1 MGFEQLAALKQQ
13 LAAQAKQQR
22 AEQAKQRTERG
33 GPQHA
38 EQGKQQGKQQSAA
51 SHAKLARTGQGGQQR
66 PVAQRNKPVDPVV
79 EAIWRLQKHFPKAF
93 PKKPEPKLPLKLGI
107 HIDAM
112 QHAKK
117 FGLTEAQIKDAI
129 ATWCQGNRYWDCL
142 VEHAARVDLQGNPVG
157 EVSAP
162 QAARARWLASRRS
175 HSHGGAKRQR
185 ADAKRQR
192 AEAKTDAACLSNEA
206 RIAKT
211 SSQPA
216 QQPSAHAAVDVQQME
231 CRGAHSAEAHGT
243 IQDQKKNLE

>member
-38 EQGKQQGKQQSAA
+38 QQGKQQGKQQSAA
-51 SHAKLARTGQGGQQR
+51 YHAKLARTEQHGQQR
-66 PVAQRNKPVDPVV
+66 SVAQGNKLVDPVV
-79 EAIWRLQKHFPKAF
+79 EAIWRLQKCFPKAF

-117 FGLTEAQIKDAI
+117 LGLTEAQIKDAI
-129 ATWCQGNRYWDCL
+129 ATWCQGNRYWSCL

-175 HSHGGAKRQR
+175 HPHGGAKRQR
-185 ADAKRQR
+185 ADAK
-192 AEAKTDAACLSNEA
+192 TDAVGSSNEA
-206 RIAKT
+206 HRAKT

-216 QQPSAHAAVDVQQME
+216 QPPSAHASVDAQQME
-231 CRGAHSAEAHGT
+231 CRDAPSAEAHGT
-243 IQDQKKNLE
+243 TQDPKTNLD

>member
-13 LAAQAKQQR
+13 LAAQARQQR
-22 AEQAKQRTERG
+22 AEQVKQRTEQG
-33 GPQHA
+33 EPQHA
-38 EQGKQQGKQQSAA
+38 EQGKQQGKQHSAA
-51 SHAKLARTGQGGQQR
+51 YHAKRARTGQGGQQR
-66 PVAQRNKPVDPVV
+66 SVAQSHKPVDPVV
-79 EAIWRLQKHFPKAF
+79 EAIWRLQKHFPKSF

-117 FGLTEAQIKDAI
+117 LGLTEAQIKDAI
-129 ATWCQGNRYWDCL
+129 ATWCQGSRYWNCL

-175 HSHGGAKRQR
+175 HPHGGV
-185 ADAKRQR
+185 KRQR
-192 AEAKTDAACLSNEA
+192 AEAKTGTACLSNEA

-211 SSQPA
+211 SPQPA
-216 QQPSAHAAVDVQQME
+216 QQPSAHASVDAQQME
-231 CRGAHSAEAHGT
+231 CRDPQSAQAHRTA
-243 IQDQKKNLE
+243 QDPKTNLE

>member
-13 LAAQAKQQR
+13 LAAQARQQR
-22 AEQAKQRTERG
+22 AEQVKQRTEQG
-33 GPQHA
+33 EPQHA
-38 EQGKQQGKQQSAA
+38 EQGKQQGKQHSAA
-51 SHAKLARTGQGGQQR
+51 YHAKRARTGQGGQQR
-66 PVAQRNKPVDPVV
+66 PVAQSHKPVDPVV
-79 EAIWRLQKHFPKAF
+79 EAIWRLQKHFPKSF

-117 FGLTEAQIKDAI
+117 LGLTEAQIKDAI
-129 ATWCQGNRYWDCL
+129 ATWCQGSRYWNCL

-175 HSHGGAKRQR
+175 HPHGGV
-185 ADAKRQR
+185 KRQR
-192 AEAKTDAACLSNEA
+192 AEAKTGTACLSNEA

-211 SSQPA
+211 SPQPA
-216 QQPSAHAAVDVQQME
+216 QQPSAHASVDAQQME
-231 CRGAHSAEAHGT
+231 CRDPQSAQAHRTA
-243 IQDQKKNLE
+243 QDPKTNLE

>member
-33 GPQHA
+33 GLQHA
-38 EQGKQQGKQQSAA
+38 EQGKQQSKQQSAA
-51 SHAKLARTGQGGQQR
+51 YHAKLARTGQGGQQR
-66 PVAQRNKPVDPVV
+66 PVAQSNKPVDPVV
-79 EAIWRLQKHFPKAF
+79 EAIWRLQKHFPKSF

-117 FGLTEAQIKDAI
+117 LGLTEAQIKDAI
-129 ATWCQGNRYWDCL
+129 ATWCQGNRYWSCL

-175 HSHGGAKRQR
+175 HPHGGAKRQR
-185 ADAKRQR
+185 AK
-192 AEAKTDAACLSNEA
+192 AKTDAACLSNEA

-216 QQPSAHAAVDVQQME
+216 QPPSAHASVGAQQME
-231 CRGAHSAEAHGT
+231 CPDAQSVEAHET
-243 IQDQKKNLE
+243 TQDRKTNLE

>member
-13 LAAQAKQQR
+13 LAAQARQQR
-22 AEQAKQRTERG
+22 AEQAKQRTEQG
-33 GPQHA
+33 EPQHA
-38 EQGKQQGKQQSAA
+38 EQGKQHSAA
-51 SHAKLARTGQGGQQR
+51 YHAKRARTGQGGQQR
-66 PVAQRNKPVDPVV
+66 PVAQSHKPVDPVV
-79 EAIWRLQKHFPKAF
+79 EAIWRLQKHFPKSF

-117 FGLTEAQIKDAI
+117 LGLTEAQIKDAI
-129 ATWCQGNRYWDCL
+129 ATWCQGSRYWNCL

-175 HSHGGAKRQR
+175 HPHGGV
-185 ADAKRQR
+185 KRQR
-192 AEAKTDAACLSNEA
+192 AEAKTGTACLSNEA

-211 SSQPA
+211 SPQPA
-216 QQPSAHAAVDVQQME
+216 QQPSAHASVDAQQME
-231 CRGAHSAEAHGT
+231 CRDPQSAQAHRTA
-243 IQDQKKNLE
+243 QDPKTNLE